1 MNHCIFP
8 SRLSAPRKMAF
19 AEAYLTF
26 PPNID
31 GAESAVYWK
40 NVSKQCF
47 ISRWRPRTCVL
58 ARYMTIFDQINH
70 LIS

>member
-26 PPNID
+26 PPNMD
-31 GAESAVYWK
+31 GAESAAYWK
-40 NVSKQCF
+40 NVSK
-47 ISRWRPRTCVL
+47 
-58 ARYMTIFDQINH
+58 
-70 LIS
+70 

>member
-8 SRLSAPRKMAF
+8 SRLSAPGKMAL

-31 GAESAVYWK
+31 GAKSAAYWK
-40 NVSKQCF
+40 NVSK
-47 ISRWRPRTCVL
+47 
-58 ARYMTIFDQINH
+58 
-70 LIS
+70 